1 VFSGPSVANIFF
13 AGGWMNSK
21 MKIKRIGILTAGGDC
36 PGLNAVIRAIVKTA
50 IYRYGLE
57 VIGFQD
63 GYSGMILNKAQIL
76 ESKDASGILHR
87 GGTILGTSNRDDPFR
102 FPAVVRG
109 KKVFKDVSDQAIKNL
124 KKNKIDVLFVLGGD
138 GSLTIANKL
147 SEKGVRIVGVPK
159 TIDNDLWGT
168 DVTFGF
174 DTALQV
180 AMGAID
186 RLHTTAESHHRIM
199 VIEVMGRYAGW
210 IALEAGLAGGGDVI
224 LIPEIPYDIEKV
236 CEQIR
241 ERNLYGKRFS
251 IVVVAEGAKPKKGEV
266 VVQRVVEDSTDPLR
280 LGGIGYKVGNEIEK
294 KTGLETRVTVLG
306 HVQRGGA
313 PSAFDRILAT
323 RFGCRAVELAMEG
336 KFGKMV
342 CLRGTEIKSYP
353 LDKVGGRQRNVPPN
367 GDLVRTARSIGVSF
381 GD

>member
-1 VFSGPSVANIFF
+1 
-13 AGGWMNSK
+13 

-63 GYSGMILNKAQIL
+63 GYSGVILGKARML
-76 ESKDASGILHR
+76 ESRDASGILHR
-87 GGTILGTSNRDDPFR
+87 GGTILGTSNRDDPFH

-109 KKVFKDVSDQAIKNL
+109 KKIFRDVSARAVKNL
-124 KKNKIDVLFVLGGD
+124 KQNKVDILFVLGGD
-138 GSLTIANKL
+138 GSLTIADKL
-147 SEKGVRIVGVPK
+147 SKKGVRIVGVPK

-174 DTALQV
+174 DTALGV

-186 RLHTTAESHHRIM
+186 RLHSTAEAHHRIM
-199 VIEVMGRYAGW
+199 VVEVMGRYAGW

-236 CEQIR
+236 CEHIR
-241 ERNLYGKRFS
+241 ARNRFGTRFS

-266 VVQRVVEDSTDPLR
+266 VVQRVIEDSTDPLR
-280 LGGIGYKVGNEIEK
+280 LGGIGYRVGSEIEK

-306 HVQRGGA
+306 HVQRGGS

-323 RFGCRAVELAMEG
+323 RFGTRAVELAMEG
-336 KFGKMV
+336 KFGRMV
-342 CLRGTEIKSYP
+342 CLRGGEIEDCP
-353 LDKVGGRQRNVPPN
+353 LDTVGGRQRNVPPH
-367 GDLVRTARSIGVSF
+367 GELVRTARSIGVSF